1 MVDGYGSCFRRSV
14 SWVCLDRLRHGSI
27 ASSVSMIEGEQLTE
41 SEVARILPA
50 VAKIES
56 VLDPEALLP
65 AIARQLKSLVKYEAM
80 VLYLVTPGGLQFAH
94 GEGEPRALSNP
105 ATGGGQIRESVETRQ
120 PLVRAHESIHVL
132 TQPLLYGEKLIGVL
146 GLEANQSRTFGKRGV
161 SLVGMIAGNL
171 ATAIENATL
180 HRDARWYAGLLA
192 MLYEA
197 GKEMASILE
206 LDALCEHVAEIVH
219 RVIDYEMFAIFLV
232 DEKANGLVL
241 KTARQ
246 MATIAPRRR
255 IALSEGLT
263 GAAASSKEPVI
274 VGDVRQDPRYIA
286 VEPDVRSEL
295 VMPLVFKGKVVGVF
309 DLESRELNRFTHEHI
324 KVLTPLASQ
333 VAVAIENARLYE
345 DISKRDKRVRKELQ
359 IAQRIQEGL
368 LPEEELRGKNWEA
381 SAHFVP
387 ARELAGDLFDFYE
400 IDEQRLGLC
409 VGDVAGKGV
418 PAALFGAFTSGTV
431 RARAFA
437 KAAPKEILFRAN
449 RTLVRRTEEGLYC
462 ALTYAF
468 FDFVAGEIRIANA
481 GLPYPIHYRAA
492 TKKASV
498 ITLPGIPLGLFDDV
512 EYDEVMIKVEKGDVF
527 VFQSDG
533 VTEAWNGKEEFGS
546 ARLANLVA
554 KHAAKPATEI
564 GREIEKSLR
573 AWAKQHLAN
582 DDVTFAV
589 VKVV

>member
-1 MVDGYGSCFRRSV
+1 MN
-14 SWVCLDRLRHGSI
+14 
-27 ASSVSMIEGEQLTE
+27 EGDPLTE
-41 SEVARILPA
+41 SEVAQILPA
-50 VAKIES
+50 VARIES
-56 VLDPEALLP
+56 VLDPDALLP
-65 AIARQLKSLVKYEAM
+65 AIAKQLRGLVKYEAM
-80 VLYLVTPGGLQFAH
+80 ALYLVGSDGAMHVAH
-94 GEGEPRALSNP
+94 GDGEPRALRNP
-105 ATGGGQIRESVETRQ
+105 STGGAQLAETVERRQ
-120 PLVRAHESIHVL
+120 ALVRSHDAIHLL
-132 TQPLLYGEKLIGVL
+132 TQPLLYGDKLVGVL
-146 GLEANQSRTFGKRGV
+146 ALEAGQSRTFGKRGV
-161 SLVGMIAGNL
+161 SLVHMIAGNL

-219 RVIDYEMFAIFLV
+219 RVVDYEMFAIFLV
-232 DEKANGLVL
+232 DERANELVL

-255 IALSEGLT
+255 IALTEGLT

-274 VGDVRQDPRYIA
+274 VSDVRQDPRYIA

-345 DISKRDKRVRKELQ
+345 DITKREKRFRKELQ

-368 LPEEELRGKNWEA
+368 FPEESPRGERWEA
-381 SAHFVP
+381 SAHFLP
-387 ARELAGDLFDFYE
+387 ARELAGDLFDFYDL
-400 IDEQRLGLC
+400 DEQRLGLC

-431 RARAFA
+431 RARAFQ
-437 KAAPKEILFRAN
+437 KAPPKEILFRAN
-449 RTLVRRTEEGLYC
+449 RTLYRRAEEGLYC
-462 ALTYAF
+462 ALTYAV
-468 FDFVAGEIRIANA
+468 FDFSAGEIRISGA
-481 GLPYPIHYRAA
+481 GLPYPIRYRAA
-492 TKKASV
+492 EKKAAPILV
-498 ITLPGIPLGLFDDV
+498 PGIPLGLFDNV
-512 EYDEVMIKVEKGDVF
+512 EYDEVGIPVEKGDVY
-527 VFQSDG
+527 VFESDG

-546 ARLANLVA
+546 ARLAALVA
-554 KHAAKPATEI
+554 KHAHKSATEI
-564 GREIEKSLR
+564 GQEIEKTLR

-589 VKVV
+589 VKVI